1 VTYLTESYSN
11 IGGNLRCCVCT
22 DIAIR
27 DGDGSE
33 NVSDAFTVAPVP
45 QVVTVGGNPSAFVV
59 ALPVCYECRINQL
72 KPVSKSGLV
81 TV

>member
-1 VTYLTESYSN
+1 VGVPFSN
-11 IGGNLRCCVCT
+11 NVSNQRLMCCLCV
-22 DIAIR
+22 DLAIR
-27 DGDGSE
+27 DGE
-33 NVSDAFTVAPVP
+33 KAEPIREAFTFAPVP

-59 ALPVCYECRINQL
+59 ALPVCYECRASQL

>member
-1 VTYLTESYSN
+1 MTESDSKSVSD
-11 IGGNLRCCVCT
+11 LRCCVCT

-27 DGDGSE
+27 DGKGSE
-33 NVSDAFTVAPVP
+33 NVAKAFTIAPVP

-59 ALPVCYECRINQL
+59 ALPVCYECRTNQL